1 MIRRDEAVIYTVE
14 LAATTAFAI
23 ILNKLD
29 RKYEPDWTWLVVMIG
44 VIISAAPSMILARR
58 DPTTTWEDY
67 ERRALAGFCTSGL
80 IIIAWQLFQYA
91 ERRGSWNG
99 YELARLI
106 LENRYA
112 DPTPPLEHQ
121 A

>member
-1 MIRRDEAVIYTVE
+1 MIRRDEAVIFTAE
-14 LAATTAFAI
+14 LAVITAFAI

-44 VIISAAPSMILARR
+44 VIISATPTMTLARR
-58 DPTTTWEDY
+58 DPATTWEDY
-67 ERRALAGFCTSGL
+67 ERRSLAGFCTSGL
-80 IIIAWQLFQYA
+80 IIIVWQLCQYA
-91 ERRGSWNG
+91 ERRGSWHG
-99 YELARLI
+99 YVLARRI

-112 DPTPPLEHQ
+112 DPTAPLEFE